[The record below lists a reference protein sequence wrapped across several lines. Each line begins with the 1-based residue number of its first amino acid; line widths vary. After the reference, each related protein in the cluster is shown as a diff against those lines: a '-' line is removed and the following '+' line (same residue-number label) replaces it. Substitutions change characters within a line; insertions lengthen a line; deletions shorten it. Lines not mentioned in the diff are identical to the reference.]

1 MGALDSS
8 RALQR
13 AARVVSRTRSGKLL
27 AVSGVLDQI
36 ISENLSWVP
45 YTQLANLTG
54 RPAISVPLHWTTA
67 GLPLGVQLVGPLGA
81 DGLLLQVAAQL
92 EEAQPWFHR
101 YAELD
106 PALTNAAG
114 TGVRTA

>member
-1 MGALDSS
+1 M
-8 RALQR
+8 
-13 AARVVSRTRSGKLL
+13 
-27 AVSGVLDQI
+27 
-36 ISENLSWVP
+36 P

-54 RPAISVPLHWTTA
+54 RPAISVPLHWTDA
-67 GLPLGVQLVGPLGA
+67 GLPWACSWWVGLGA

-106 PALTNAAG
+106 PALD
-114 TGVRTA
+114 RKL

>member
-1 MGALDSS
+1 M
-8 RALQR
+8 
-13 AARVVSRTRSGKLL
+13 
-27 AVSGVLDQI
+27 LDQI
-36 ISENLSWVP
+36 IADNLSWVP

-54 RPAISVPLHWTTA
+54 RPAISVPLHWTNA
-67 GLPLGVQLVGPLGA
+67 GLPLGVQLVGRLGA

-106 PALTNAAG
+106 PAIDRG
-114 TGVRTA
+114 

>member
-1 MGALDSS
+1 M
-8 RALQR
+8 
-13 AARVVSRTRSGKLL
+13 
-27 AVSGVLDQI
+27 
-36 ISENLSWVP
+36 P

-106 PALTNAAG
+106 PALTASATRPVAHG
-114 TGVRTA
+114 